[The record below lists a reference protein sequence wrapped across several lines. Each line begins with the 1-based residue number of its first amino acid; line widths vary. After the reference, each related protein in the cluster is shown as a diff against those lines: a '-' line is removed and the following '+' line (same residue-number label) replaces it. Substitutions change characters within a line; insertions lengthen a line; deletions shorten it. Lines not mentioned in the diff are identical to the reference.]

1 MEHRD
6 QHHFTAEDQRA
17 VDDIG
22 DVIDVSVINPR
33 SMLPAYLQLAIYL
46 RGAIIVRQLPPGA
59 PLPSEPEMCE
69 RYKVSRDTVRRSMQ
83 VLREIGL
90 AETRRGVG
98 HFVTRTPEIQRV
110 VVAPGA
116 RVIVRMPQPHE
127 QGELLGLTVFVVT
140 EPGQP
145 PVAYD
150 TAQTVL
156 AFADEDPA
164 AHAYGLGPPAP
175 ARGTPGLVDPDGH
188 PVVDAALQS
197 RGQLGGHHPGR
208 HQEHDRRD
216 HMQEDAGQPAPHL
229 RDQR

>member
-1 MEHRD
+1 MEQRD
-6 QHHFTAEDQRA
+6 QRHFTAEDQRA
-17 VDDIG
+17 VDEIS

-59 PLPSEPEMCE
+59 TLPSEPELSQ

-90 AETRRGVG
+90 AETRRGIG
-98 HFVTRTPEIQRV
+98 HFVTHTPEIRRV
-110 VVAPGA
+110 VVAPGS

-140 EPGQP
+140 EPGKP

-156 AFADEDPA
+156 AFPEGDSHSEA
-164 AHAYGLGPPAP
+164 LIAP
-175 ARGTPGLVDPDGH
+175 
-188 PVVDAALQS
+188 
-197 RGQLGGHHPGR
+197 
-208 HQEHDRRD
+208 
-216 HMQEDAGQPAPHL
+216 
-229 RDQR
+229 